1 MRILIVSDTHGYNE
15 DFYEVLKKTGE
26 PDLLIHAGDLQGLE
40 KELPRLVK
48 CDIQMVSGNNDF
60 SLSLKQE
67 QVFDV
72 EGYRFLLTH
81 GHREGVYYG
90 TDRLLYK
97 AMQYEANVVV
107 FGHTHKPVIEYDN
120 DSGIWLINPGSLTFP
135 RQLNRKPSFILA
147 DIDRQGEIH
156 FTINYL

>member
-72 EGYRFLLTH
+72 EG
-81 GHREGVYYG
+81 
-90 TDRLLYK
+90 
-97 AMQYEANVVV
+97 
-107 FGHTHKPVIEYDN
+107 
-120 DSGIWLINPGSLTFP
+120 
-135 RQLNRKPSFILA
+135 
-147 DIDRQGEIH
+147 
-156 FTINYL
+156 